1 MGTILS
7 GRPLGG
13 TNKQRKLVLTPVI
26 NNRLAWWILRQ
37 VWRKF
42 SKVKIT
48 MSVPVVLLLLGGI
61 SAAQTS
67 IPTGSAPRIVLEV
80 SAVSFDITWQQ
91 KYLSV
96 DRALLD
102 YVGARRPWTRNN
114 CNTWDRIAARG
125 IRR

>member
-1 MGTILS
+1 MLPHHNQQASDDQNQTEH
-7 GRPLGG
+7 GRMLPSNMLLLNLIQLIDV
-13 TNKQRKLVLTPVI
+13 TFSTPTPVI

-80 SAVSFDITWQQ
+80 SAVSFDITWQ
-91 KYLSV
+91 
-96 DRALLD
+96 
-102 YVGARRPWTRNN
+102 
-114 CNTWDRIAARG
+114 
-125 IRR
+125 